1 MALLLAAKGGVE
13 GSGRALAAILRDV
26 SSESTKKALAALSAI
41 ETTTETMVALAPRK
55 TLPRPEWVR
64 DMCTRAA
71 GDEGLAR
78 ALASVL
84 RSAPDQLTW
93 PETTKLGGELK
104 ILATAGRY
112 EMAAALASKH
122 TKNERARA
130 RDELRDA
137 TTSGGTLE
145 DRMRYAQLL
154 HMLMNGGGAL
164 ALTPEDADTV
174 RTMET
179 GDALYCKL
187 ALPDTTSNG
196 YNARVLG
203 IVTGMCAGG
212 ETEFRRIYID
222 VWLLLESFR
231 TVANKNADFMQKL
244 AQHNAEHIG
253 AIHKNAKLQVEI
265 VAHIAGLVSTDSPE
279 ARAIGDALCRAEG
292 DTSAIAEREVIAH
305 SIKGASEAWPSAT
318 MLRVIA
324 HAAKHS
330 RRTEMDAI
338 WGSIRKLSTAVR
350 VSVVEVTEETRPG
363 LLKWLEHCTGT
374 CAKGDVRELIAAAGI
389 AWNTGFTDVAVAM
402 LRSVEPGKLAEYA
415 KETGMYELFACK
427 PAAPHGKVP
436 EQLTLM
442 PAIQR
447 LVRRW
452 YRDGSGR
459 HTPQLMEATRA
470 AIVAPAAQASE
481 IADVIMTYVA
491 LAQTRQVTWARE
503 GTEVA
508 LSPSA
513 TPRLHFGMLYTE

>member
-13 GSGRALAAILRDV
+13 GSGRALAAILRTV
-26 SSESTKKALAALSAI
+26 SSESTKKALAALSAT
-41 ETTTETMVALAPRK
+41 ETTAETMVALAPQK

-71 GDEGLAR
+71 GDEGMAR

-84 RSAPDQLTW
+84 RSATGTLAW
-93 PETTKLGGELK
+93 PETNMLGGELK
-104 ILATAGRY
+104 ILATAGRF
-112 EMAAALASKH
+112 ELAAALASKN
-122 TKNERARA
+122 TKKEQKRA
-130 RDELRDA
+130 RDELLDA

-145 DRMRYAQLL
+145 ARMRYAQLL
-154 HMLMNGGGAL
+154 HMLTKGSEAL
-164 ALTPEDADTV
+164 ALTREDAAKV

-187 ALPDTTSNG
+187 ALPETTPKG
-196 YNARVLG
+196 YNARVSG

-222 VWLLLESFR
+222 VWLLLDSFR
-231 TVANKNADFMQKL
+231 TVANKSADFMQKL

-253 AIHKNAKLQVEI
+253 AIHGQAKLRAEI

-292 DTSAIAEREVIAH
+292 DTNALAEREVIAH
-305 SIKGASEAWPSAT
+305 SIAKASGAWPSAT

-330 RRTEMDAI
+330 HGTEMAAI
-338 WGSIRKLSTAVR
+338 WGSVRKLSTAAR
-350 VSVVEVTEETRPG
+350 VSAVDVTEETRPG
-363 LLKWLEHCTGT
+363 LLKWLKHCNDK
-374 CAKGDVRELIAAAGI
+374 CAKGGVRELITAADR

-402 LRSVEPGKLAEYA
+402 LMSVGPDKLAEYA
-415 KETGMYELFACK
+415 KGTGMYELLACK
-427 PAAPHGKVP
+427 PAALHGKVP

-442 PAIQR
+442 PAIRR
-447 LVRRW
+447 LVSRW

-459 HTPQLMEATRA
+459 HTQKLMDAVH
-470 AIVAPAAQASE
+470 AIIAVTAQASE
-481 IADVIMTYVA
+481 IAVIGEYVA

-503 GTEVA
+503 GAEVA

-513 TPRLHFGMLYTE
+513 TPRLGFGMLYTE